1 MAKRKRT
8 MTPEQKAAAA
18 ERLAKARAARA
29 ATNPPKY
36 NNIHESVLSLSD
48 EDTLC
53 MKNVKGWI
61 KSNRER
67 LSVERK
73 NERMGVKGAEAKVAA
88 VSGYIRNMQ
97 TYLETGIW
105 NDMYFGENAESPVA
119 YAVLNRNHLAY
130 DNNGEVKRT
139 VGTWYCD
146 IGEVWTQEMESGKQR
161 Y

>member
-1 MAKRKRT
+1 MPKRKRT

-29 ATNPPKY
+29 AANPPEYK
-36 NNIHESVLSLSD
+36 NIHPEVLALSE

-67 LSVERK
+67 LAVERK
-73 NERMGVKGAEAKVAA
+73 NERMGVKGAAAKVASI
-88 VSGYIRNMQ
+88 SGYVRNMQ
-97 TYLETGIW
+97 YYLESGIW
-105 NDMYFGENAESPVA
+105 NDMFFGENAENPVA
-119 YAVLNRNHLAY
+119 YAVLKMNHLGY
-130 DNNGEVKRT
+130 HPDGMVKRS

-146 IGEVWTQEMESGKQR
+146 IGEVWTEEMESGSK
-161 Y
+161 

>member
-1 MAKRKRT
+1 MAKRK

-29 ATNPPKY
+29 AANPPQYK
-36 NNIHESVLSLSD
+36 NVHESVLSLSD

-130 DNNGEVKRT
+130 DKDGNVKRT

-146 IGEVWTQEMESGKQR
+146 IGEVWTKELEHGSK
-161 Y
+161 

>member
-8 MTPEQKAAAA
+8 MTPEQKAAAV

-29 ATNPPKY
+29 AANPPEYK
-36 NNIHESVLSLSD
+36 NIHPDVVALS
-48 EDTLC
+48 EENALC

-73 NERMGVKGAEAKVAA
+73 NERMGVKGASAKVAS

-97 TYLETGIW
+97 TYLETGSW
-105 NDMYFGENAESPVA
+105 NDMYFGENGENPIQ
-119 YAVLNRNHLAY
+119 YAVLHRTHLAY

-146 IGEVWTQEMESGKQR
+146 IGEVWTQEMENGKQR

>member
-1 MAKRKRT
+1 VTKRKRT

-29 ATNPPKY
+29 AANPPKY
-36 NNIHESVLSLSD
+36 KNVHESVLALSD

-73 NERMGVKGAEAKVAA
+73 NERMGVKGADARAA
-88 VSGYIRNMQ
+88 SIAGYIRHMQ
-97 TYLETGIW
+97 NYLETGIW
-105 NDMYFGENAESPVA
+105 NDMFFGENGENPIQL
-119 YAVLNRNHLAY
+119 AVLKMNHLAY
-130 DNNGEVKRT
+130 HKDGTVKRT

-146 IGEVWTQEMESGKQR
+146 IGDVWTKEMASGKHFE
-161 Y
+161 

>member
-8 MTPEQKAAAA
+8 MSSEQKAAAV

-29 ATNPPKY
+29 AANPPQYK
-36 NNIHESVLSLSD
+36 NIHPSVLSLSE

-73 NERMGVKGAEAKVAA
+73 NSRMNVKGAEARAAA

-97 TYLETGIW
+97 NYLESGIW

-119 YAVLNRNHLAY
+119 YAVLKHNHLSY
-130 DNNGEVKRT
+130 DENGNVKRT

-146 IGEVWTQEMESGKQR
+146 IGTVWTKELEHDSK
-161 Y
+161 

>member
-8 MTPEQKAAAA
+8 MTPEQKAAAV
-18 ERLAKARAARA
+18 ERLAKARAVRA
-29 ATNPPKY
+29 AANPPEYK
-36 NNIHESVLSLSD
+36 NVHDSVLALSE

-67 LSVERK
+67 LAAERK
-73 NERMGVKGAEAKVAA
+73 NVRMGAKGAEARAAA

-97 TYLETGIW
+97 TYLESGIW
-105 NDMYFGENAESPVA
+105 NDLFFGENAENPIQS
-119 YAVLNRNHLAY
+119 AVIKTSHLAY
-130 DNNGEVKRT
+130 NADGTVKRT

-146 IGEVWTQEMESGKQR
+146 IGDVWTKEMESGKHFE
-161 Y
+161 